1 MLLHQTSTLT
11 LKNLRLLLIRHP
23 LATTLR
29 ALILPI
35 IITAFLSFARN
46 LFVPAAR
53 FGITSPAHPVRSL
66 ADALSIAGPGS
77 GRENVV
83 FVDGGMKGGGVEK
96 VIGELVRQ
104 VEGVEGVKAWR
115 VSGEEEVAG
124 VCRASLRGV
133 TGCFGAV
140 VFHGSPDEGSQG
152 GVWNYT
158 LKMDASLGVGK
169 IDVESDRNDA
179 QVYLLPLQRA
189 VDRAISRYSASAGE
203 GNGMTPLGDDEEEYP
218 FTSLT
223 VEERADRVR
232 VIYQSMV
239 MNFLGVTFVVA
250 VVGIAYHLAGF
261 MATERESG
269 MATLIEA
276 MTAPAQGI
284 GAWKP
289 QAARLLAYH
298 LSFSAVYLPGWV
310 VSALILWSGVF
321 AHTNAAVLVLYF
333 VLSGLAMGS
342 MAMLGASFFRRSQ
355 LSGVLVTIV
364 CLLLAIIAQTI
375 SWPKTGAVV
384 ALSLLFAP
392 CNFTYFI
399 SLLARW
405 EQQQWPTDLAVSPPN
420 SPWSLPGV
428 VFFVFLGAQVVVYP
442 VLAAF
447 VERWLHGSASGRTV
461 MEQAHE
467 HEPEQGEGDYA
478 VKLDEFTKIYPPS
491 LGQRL
496 LSRLFSLFS
505 RSSSYQPTPP
515 VVAVDKLTLQ
525 APRGQIVA
533 LLGANGSGKSTT
545 LDTIAGIN
553 RATSGRITVN
563 STGGLGIAPQKNV
576 LWDELTV
583 IEHLRIFTQLK
594 TPPQARKSKA
604 ITEQEILTLVEAIDL
619 TPKAHALSKTL
630 SGGQKRKLQLG
641 MMLAGGSAVCCVD
654 EVSSGLDPLSRRKIW
669 DILLAERGKRTMVL
683 TTHFLDEADLLAD
696 SIAVLS
702 RGRLRAVGTS
712 AELKGRFGGGYRIWV
727 NRLNHDNNNNID
739 RDSGE
744 IPEIQDEIP
753 KGVRTRMEGEETV
766 YVADSSDQAAGVIR
780 ALETAGISDY
790 RVSGPTMEDVFLQ
803 LAEEARVEMERDTE
817 PEKGTESEREKGETD
832 KGVELTS
839 GQPLGF
845 WRQVWVLF
853 NKRCVVFRRQSFP
866 SLAAFVIPIVAAGL
880 VMLFV
885 RNQPALGCAPS
896 EQSSQRPAVSL
907 SNLFDNDF
915 ELFLVG
921 GPPDKFSEENLLRLF
936 GPLYSGASNK
946 ISARATGPTDLFKNL
961 TLVDTLSDF
970 HDAVVHYRKNITPA
984 ALWLG
989 DAHSPPT
996 LAYQSGTGAEM
1007 LNAWFGQWALDMLRT
1022 NASIAASY
1030 AVFDTPWAPDA
1041 GKSLQLLVYISL
1053 ALSAATAF
1061 FSLYPTRERHTR
1073 VRALQYSN
1081 GARPFPL
1088 WLAYTGFDFFVVVL
1102 PSAVVAIALLAG
1114 LAPGLWYHVGYVF
1127 LIWILFGLASVLLA
1141 YNVSLVAPNQLSA
1154 YAITA
1159 AGQVIAMLLYL
1170 IAYLCVILYAPVHR
1184 IDSLLVVVHFVVSVI
1199 APITSVVRALFVA
1212 LNLFSTACDDRVL
1225 SASPG
1230 GMLLYG
1236 GPVVYLIVQTLL
1248 LFVLLVW
1255 AEGGF
1260 RIQRRSSR
1268 GPEQD
1273 EEDATTTGPSEETDG
1288 LRVVNLTKTFG
1299 SHTAVDHVSFT
1310 VPRGQVFALLGP
1322 NGAGKSTTISMIR
1335 GDLSP
1340 SKSSPSHSPSGHKK
1354 EKGDIYINTH
1364 SITHSPPLARSHL
1377 GVCPQFDALDPLSVT
1392 EHLHFYAHIRGLPPA
1407 SIPSNIVSVLRAVGL
1422 TPFRERLAHTL
1433 SGGNKRK
1440 LSLAIALLG
1449 NPAVLVLDEP
1459 SSGLD
1464 AAAKRVMWRTLRG
1477 QVAGGGDGEGG
1488 RGRSVLLTTHSMEE
1502 ADALAGSTGG
1512 SSTKG
1517 KGKVGILAGR
1527 MLAVGGVEELRGRYG
1542 GGGNRA
1548 QGGKGESE
1556 NGEGEKGTKGER
1568 VYVHLVCK
1576 GAPRTSEEE
1585 VARVKEW
1592 VLAVW
1597 PGAEVEEKTYHGQ
1610 MRFWVDAGG
1619 SPRPTS
1625 DSISDTTPGLA
1636 LSLPDPISDPVSESS
1651 SRAGSSPGPKPGT
1664 ATGSDTETDTMIP
1677 SAAEEIQGERKSKTS
1692 IGPIVLLLEANKH
1705 RLGIEHYSVSPAT
1718 LDQVFLTVVGEH
1730 NVREEGYQEVKE
1742 RGWWRWRR

>member
-1 MLLHQTSTLT
+1 MLLHQTITLT

-83 FVDGGMKGGGVEK
+83 FVDGGMKGGEVEK

-115 VSGEEEVAG
+115 VDSEEEVAG

-203 GNGMTPLGDDEEEYP
+203 GNGGSGSGMTPLGDDEEEYP

-342 MAMLGASFFRRSQ
+342 MAMLGASFFRKSQ

-405 EQQQWPTDLAVSPPN
+405 EQQQWPADLAVSPPN

-583 IEHLRIFTQLK
+583 TEHLRIFTQLK

-604 ITEQEILTLVEAIDL
+604 TTEQDILSLVEAIDL

-727 NRLNHDNNNNID
+727 NRLDHDNNNNID

-780 ALETAGISDY
+780 ALETAGIADY

-803 LAEEARVEMERDTE
+803 LAEEARVEMDKETAS
-817 PEKGTESEREKGETD
+817 EKETESEREKGDTEKD

-839 GQPLGF
+839 GRPLGF

-946 ISARATGPTDLFKNL
+946 LSARATTPTDLFKNL
-961 TLVDTLSDF
+961 TLVDSLSDF

-1225 SASPG
+1225 SANPG

-1260 RIQRRSSR
+1260 RLQRSSR
-1268 GPEQD
+1268 HSPEQD
-1273 EEDATTTGPSEETDG
+1273 EEDATAPTSPDDNDG

-1340 SKSSPSHSPSGHKK
+1340 SKSQSSGTHNHKK
-1354 EKGDIYINTH
+1354 QKGDIYINTH

-1407 SIPSNIVSVLRAVGL
+1407 SVPANIVSVLRAVGL

-1477 QVAGGGDGEGG
+1477 QVNGEGVGEGAGG

-1502 ADALAGSTGG
+1502 ADALAG
-1512 SSTKG
+1512 

-1527 MLAVGGVEELRGRYG
+1527 MLAVGGVEELRSRYG
-1542 GGGNRA
+1542 G
-1548 QGGKGESE
+1548 
-1556 NGEGEKGTKGER
+1556 GER

-1610 MRFWVDAGG
+1610 MRFWVDAG
-1619 SPRPTS
+1619 
-1625 DSISDTTPGLA
+1625 
-1636 LSLPDPISDPVSESS
+1636 
-1651 SRAGSSPGPKPGT
+1651 PGPATGT
-1664 ATGSDTETDTMIP
+1664 GTGTDTGSDTETDTMAP
-1677 SAAEEIQGERKSKTS
+1677 SAAEEIQGGPKTTKTS

-1730 NVREEGYQEVKE
+1730 NVREEGYQEVKK